1 MSRISFRFVLSLFGV
16 VLAGCAAPP
25 EKPASDPDPVSSK
38 SSGNEAPDAA
48 SEGTSVPAAN
58 DPASLLAAQTSEYA
72 RAMEAALE
80 ARAGSQRPLTDPVE
94 PSPFA
99 VAKEFRLEPTPGGAA
114 SVAQVSPKHQRA
126 NPPVAVVA
134 NQPIE
139 LPVGAGSSRDE
150 RPAPST
156 PTPAPSSATAV
167 EPVRAVA
174 PSLEQQL
181 QQRLHDYPDD
191 LSAHLDY
198 QMLLFLRD
206 EPVPNLSM
214 MSSLPAEDRELITA
228 FMDGMSNFRNAV
240 RADANM
246 LLSRKIRPL
255 VEMADRLRSRADLGI
270 PTLALCRKVEGFGRY
285 DPIEPLRF
293 VAGKTH
299 PVIIYTEVENFSSQL
314 NDGKMWETKLSQ
326 DAVLYTETGLPVWSV
341 KTESFSDLARNRR
354 RDFFVVKLVNLPDN
368 LVIGRY
374 LLKVTIIDQQANR
387 VAEASLPLQVIA
399 R

>member
-1 MSRISFRFVLSLFGV
+1 
-16 VLAGCAAPP
+16 
-25 EKPASDPDPVSSK
+25 
-38 SSGNEAPDAA
+38 
-48 SEGTSVPAAN
+48 
-58 DPASLLAAQTSEYA
+58 LAAQTTEYA
-72 RAMEAALE
+72 RAMEAALA
-80 ARAGSQRPLTDPVE
+80 ARTGSPRSIPDPGA
-94 PSPFA
+94 STPFP
-99 VAKEFRLEPTPGGAA
+99 VADEFRLDATPSGASRSSQGTA
-114 SVAQVSPKHQRA
+114 DRKPA
-126 NPPVAVVA
+126 NPPAAVGA
-134 NQPIE
+134 NRPIE
-139 LPVGAGSSRDE
+139 LPDATPTPRAE
-150 RPAPST
+150 QPAPPT
-156 PTPAPSSATAV
+156 PTPAPDVPLPTRV
-167 EPVRAVA
+167 EPVVVTSS
-174 PSLEQQL
+174 PLEQQL
-181 QQRLHDYPDD
+181 QQRIRDYPDD

-206 EPVPNLSM
+206 EPVPNLSA
-214 MSSLPAEDRELITA
+214 MSSLPAEDRELISA
-228 FMDGMSNFRNAV
+228 FMDGMSNFRNAI

-255 VEMADRLRSRADLGI
+255 VEMADRLRSRSDLGI

-293 VAGKTH
+293 VAGKAH
-299 PVIIYTEVENFSSQL
+299 PVIIYCEVENFSSQL

-354 RDFFVVKLVNLPDN
+354 RDFFVVKLVSLPDN